1 MFAKQSINP
10 FFAAIGAG
18 LLGTVLAAAPAQAA
32 DDSQWVQEQLSI
44 SDGSP
49 GFAPRNVQPIAA
61 APGPRTAVTYQRNTQ
76 SEWLQKQLA
85 ASDGS
90 PVIADGSV
98 EQTYVAA
105 PSSVTDVKA
114 AQQFA
119 FVEHGLHVSDGGCD

>member
-1 MFAKQSINP
+1 MFTKQIINP
-10 FFAAIGAG
+10 FQAAIGTAF
-18 LLGTVLAAAPAQAA
+18 LGAVLAAAPAQAA
-32 DDSQWVQEQLSI
+32 DDSTWLQEQLSI

-61 APGPRTAVTYQRNTQ
+61 ARGPRAAITYQRNTQ

-90 PVIADGSV
+90 PVIADASV
-98 EQTYVAA
+98 EQKYVAA

-119 FVEHGLHVSDGGCD
+119 FVERGLHVSDGGCD